1 MNRIV
6 EEDLSGIAAGL
17 GELAGRF
24 ENAKILITGHTG
36 FLGTQF
42 TAFFGFANERL
53 LKKPAEVTCVDNRI
67 VDLEDLTGPF
77 TRGFRVIQGDA
88 VQAIE
93 KFDFDYIFHC
103 AGIASP
109 PYYRKFPLETIRA
122 NAISLWEM
130 LNRIEKGRV
139 RGILYFSSS
148 EIYGDPAADRIPT
161 DEGYR
166 GNVSCTGPR
175 ACYDESKRFGE
186 TIAVSFVQQKN
197 IPVKIVR
204 PFNVYGPFMRLA
216 DGRVIPD
223 FVKSALK
230 ERSIKVFSDGR
241 PTRSFCYSRDAVEGF
256 LRALLLGE
264 AGKPYNIGNDAEEI
278 SVSALA
284 DLVAGLAGGVKV
296 EKTVSADAHYLTDNP
311 QRRCPALARAKKE
324 LNYCPKVS
332 LKDGLARTVAW
343 YKENYPD

>member
-148 EIYGDPAADRIPT
+148 EIY
-161 DEGYR
+161 
-166 GNVSCTGPR
+166 SCP
-175 ACYDESKRFGE
+175 
-186 TIAVSFVQQKN
+186 
-197 IPVKIVR
+197 
-204 PFNVYGPFMRLA
+204 
-216 DGRVIPD
+216 
-223 FVKSALK
+223 
-230 ERSIKVFSDGR
+230 
-241 PTRSFCYSRDAVEGF
+241 
-256 LRALLLGE
+256 
-264 AGKPYNIGNDAEEI
+264 
-278 SVSALA
+278 
-284 DLVAGLAGGVKV
+284 
-296 EKTVSADAHYLTDNP
+296 
-311 QRRCPALARAKKE
+311 
-324 LNYCPKVS
+324 
-332 LKDGLARTVAW
+332 
-343 YKENYPD
+343 